1 MRIARAKAR
10 VPSGVRQ
17 ALRRA
22 SLAVYR
28 RLGWNPPTVTLSSA
42 EFVIKPQVRR
52 QRASVR
58 RHRVRRTRI
67 VLGFLIAFGFVLS
80 GAIGALA
87 YFMPAIVTAFQDTG
101 HAIDRNLPTATASA
115 IASLGASPSATATAQ
130 SVPPPPGAP
139 FTVLLLGSDNDAK
152 FGGTVLTQSMILARV
167 NPTTKQVVMESIP
180 RDMWVPLSTGGSAK
194 IDAAYEHGG
203 ASAAVAT
210 VEADFDIHIDHY
222 AWIGLLGLVNLINQ
236 VGGIDVVATNPVMD
250 DFYPA
255 DLSGK
260 NPYAYERVAVLPGPQ
275 HMDGMEALMY
285 VRSRHGDLR
294 SDFGRSQRQQQVL
307 LALRAKAKLLGIAN
321 LPDIATA
328 MGNDFST
335 DMTISEIASLL
346 PIASNIQLQNV
357 KQVILASPY
366 TSTGVL
372 DNEDVL
378 LPNWNLIL
386 PETHQYFPAV

>member
-1 MRIARAKAR
+1 M
-10 VPSGVRQ
+10 
-17 ALRRA
+17 
-22 SLAVYR
+22 
-28 RLGWNPPTVTLSSA
+28 
-42 EFVIKPQVRR
+42 
-52 QRASVR
+52 
-58 RHRVRRTRI
+58 
-67 VLGFLIAFGFVLS
+67 LGFLIALGFVLS

-87 YFMPAIVTAFQDTG
+87 YFMPAIVTALQDTG
-101 HAIDRNLPTATASA
+101 HSIDRNLPAASA
-115 IASLGASPSATATAQ
+115 SASVSPGASPSASASAQ
-130 SVPPPPGAP
+130 PAQAPPPPGAP

-210 VEADFDIHIDHY
+210 VEEDFNIHIDHY

-260 NPYAYERVAVLPGPQ
+260 DPYAYERVAVLPGPQ
-275 HMDGMEALMY
+275 HMNGMQALMY

-378 LPNWNLIL
+378 LPDWNLIL
-386 PETHQYFPAV
+386 PETHLYFPAV

>member
-1 MRIARAKAR
+1 MRRHH
-10 VPSGVRQ
+10 
-17 ALRRA
+17 
-22 SLAVYR
+22 
-28 RLGWNPPTVTLSSA
+28 
-42 EFVIKPQVRR
+42 VRR
-52 QRASVR
+52 S
-58 RHRVRRTRI
+58 RVL
-67 VLGFLIAFGFVLS
+67 LGFLIAFGFVLS
-80 GAIGALA
+80 GAIGAVA

-101 HAIDRNLPTATASA
+101 HAIDRSLAASQPSATASA
-115 IASLGASPSATATAQ
+115 AAATA
-130 SVPPPPGAP
+130 PPVQAAPGQP

-167 NPTTKQVVMESIP
+167 NPTTRQVVMESIP
-180 RDMWVPLSTGGSAK
+180 RDLWVPLSTGGSAK
-194 IDAAYEHGG
+194 IDAAYLHGG
-203 ASAAVAT
+203 ASASVAT
-210 VEADFDIHIDHY
+210 VEEDFNIHIDHY
-222 AWIGLLGLVNLINQ
+222 AWIGLLGLVNLINE

-275 HMDGMEALMY
+275 HMDGVEALMY

-307 LALRAKAKLLGIAN
+307 LALRAKGKLLGIAN

-346 PIASNIQLQNV
+346 PIASSVQLQNV
-357 KQVILASPY
+357 HQVILASPY
-366 TSTGVL
+366 TSNGKQG
-372 DNEDVL
+372 NELVL
-378 LPNWNLIL
+378 LPNWSLIL

>member
-1 MRIARAKAR
+1 MSRSASWGSDIARSLPAAHEELADR
-10 VPSGVRQ
+10 N
-17 ALRRA
+17 
-22 SLAVYR
+22 LAVSPVRYK
-28 RLGWNPPTVTLSSA
+28 A
-42 EFVIKPQVRR
+42 QVRR
-52 QRASVR
+52 QRASLHPKHVLR
-58 RHRVRRTRI
+58 NRI
-67 VLGFLIAFGFVLS
+67 LLGFLIAFGFVLS
-80 GAIGALA
+80 GAIGTVA

-101 HAIDRNLPTATASA
+101 HTINRNFPTAPASTAGAATASA
-115 IASLGASPSATATAQ
+115 SAAPTSQPVEA
-130 SVPPPPGAP
+130 PPGAP

-167 NPTTKQVVMESIP
+167 NPTTRQVVMESIP
-180 RDMWVPLSTGGSAK
+180 RDLWVPLSTGGDAK

-210 VEADFDIHIDHY
+210 VEEDFHIHIDHY
-222 AWIGLLGLVNLINQ
+222 AWIGLFGLVDLINQ

-255 DLSGK
+255 DLSGTD
-260 NPYAYERVAVLPGPQ
+260 PYAYERVAILPGPQ
-275 HMDGMEALMY
+275 HMDGMQALMY

-307 LALRAKAKLLGIAN
+307 LALRAKAKLLGIAD

-335 DMTISEIASLL
+335 DMSISQIAALL
-346 PIASNIQLQNV
+346 PIASSVQLQNV
-357 KQVILASPY
+357 KQVILTPPY
-366 TSTGVL
+366 TSTGED

-378 LPNWNLIL
+378 VPDWNLIL
-386 PETHQYFPAV
+386 PETHLYFPAV

>member
-1 MRIARAKAR
+1 
-10 VPSGVRQ
+10 
-17 ALRRA
+17 
-22 SLAVYR
+22 
-28 RLGWNPPTVTLSSA
+28 
-42 EFVIKPQVRR
+42 
-52 QRASVR
+52 VR
-58 RHRVRRTRI
+58 RHTVRRTRI
-67 VLGFLIAFGFVLS
+67 LLGFLIAFGFVLS

-87 YFMPAIVTAFQDTG
+87 YFMPAIVTALQDTG
-101 HAIDRNLPTATASA
+101 HAIDRNLPTPTVSA
-115 IASLGASPSATATAQ
+115 IASPGSSPAATASAQ

-152 FGGTVLTQSMILARV
+152 FMGGPVLTQSMILARV

-180 RDMWVPLSTGGSAK
+180 RDMWVPLSTGGFAK

-210 VEADFDIHIDHY
+210 VEEDFNIHIDHY

-260 NPYAYERVAVLPGPQ
+260 DPYSYERVAVLPGPQ
-275 HMDGMEALMY
+275 HMNGMQALMY

-335 DMTISEIASLL
+335 DMSISEIASLL

-357 KQVILASPY
+357 KQVILSSPY

-372 DNEDVL
+372 DHEDVL
-378 LPNWNLIL
+378 LPNWNFIL
-386 PETHQYFPAV
+386 PETHLYFPAV

>member
-1 MRIARAKAR
+1 
-10 VPSGVRQ
+10 
-17 ALRRA
+17 
-22 SLAVYR
+22 
-28 RLGWNPPTVTLSSA
+28 
-42 EFVIKPQVRR
+42 VRR

-58 RHRVRRTRI
+58 RHHVRRTRV
-67 VLGFLIAFGFVLS
+67 VLGFLIALGFVLS

-87 YFMPAIVTAFQDTG
+87 YFMPAIVTALQDTG
-101 HAIDRNLPTATASA
+101 HSIDRNLPAASA
-115 IASLGASPSATATAQ
+115 SASVSPGASPSASASAQ
-130 SVPPPPGAP
+130 PAQAPPPPGAP

-180 RDMWVPLSTGGSAK
+180 RDMWVPLSTGGQAK

-210 VEADFDIHIDHY
+210 VEEDFNIHIDHY

-236 VGGIDVVATNPVMD
+236 DGGIDVVATNPVMD

-260 NPYAYERVAVLPGPQ
+260 DPYANERVAVLPGPQ
-275 HMDGMEALMY
+275 HMNGMQALMY

-378 LPNWNLIL
+378 LPDWNLIL
-386 PETHQYFPAV
+386 PETHLYFPAV

>member
-1 MRIARAKAR
+1 M
-10 VPSGVRQ
+10 Q
-17 ALRRA
+17 
-22 SLAVYR
+22 
-28 RLGWNPPTVTLSSA
+28 
-42 EFVIKPQVRR
+42 
-52 QRASVR
+52 
-58 RHRVRRTRI
+58 RTRI
-67 VLGFLIAFGFVLS
+67 VLGVLIAFGFVLS

-101 HAIDRNLPTATASA
+101 HTIDRNIPTAQASA
-115 IASLGASPSATATAQ
+115 SASPGASPTASPSAQPVEA
-130 SVPPPPGAP
+130 PPGAP

-194 IDAAYEHGG
+194 IDAAYLHGG

-210 VEADFDIHIDHY
+210 VEEDFHIHIDHY

-260 NPYAYERVAVLPGPQ
+260 DPYAYERVAVLPGPQ

-328 MGNDFST
+328 MGNDFAT
-335 DMTISEIASLL
+335 DMSISEIASLL

-378 LPNWNLIL
+378 LPNWNYIL
-386 PETHQYFPAV
+386 PETHKYFPAV

>member
-1 MRIARAKAR
+1 M
-10 VPSGVRQ
+10 
-17 ALRRA
+17 
-22 SLAVYR
+22 
-28 RLGWNPPTVTLSSA
+28 
-42 EFVIKPQVRR
+42 
-52 QRASVR
+52 
-58 RHRVRRTRI
+58 
-67 VLGFLIAFGFVLS
+67 LS

-101 HAIDRNLPTATASA
+101 HTIDRNLPTPTASA
-115 IASLGASPSATATAQ
+115 IASLGASPAATATAQ
-130 SVPPPPGAP
+130 SVTPPPGAP

-152 FGGTVLTQSMILARV
+152 FMGGPVLTQSMILARV
-167 NPTTKQVVMESIP
+167 NPTTKQVVMKSIP

-194 IDAAYEHGG
+194 VDAAYEHGG

-210 VEADFDIHIDHY
+210 VEEDFNIHIDHY

-260 NPYAYERVAVLPGPQ
+260 DPYAYERVAVLPGPQ
-275 HMDGMEALMY
+275 HMNGMQALMY

-335 DMTISEIASLL
+335 DMSISEIASLL

-378 LPNWNLIL
+378 LPNWNYIL